1 MLALTII
8 GQVWLAFAGNN
19 ITAALI
25 GWCIACIG
33 SGSACTMFFAMVGDT
48 VDFGEWKNG
57 IRANG
62 FLTAIGASF
71 CIQMGS
77 GIGSFIS
84 FSFLWA
90 PVIIYII
97 SMLLMVGYR
106 KWEKHEPV
114 VQRDLE
120 ARAKMAD

>member
-1 MLALTII
+1 
-8 GQVWLAFAGNN
+8 
-19 ITAALI
+19 
-25 GWCIACIG
+25 
-33 SGSACTMFFAMVGDT
+33 MFFAMVGDT

-77 GIGSFIS
+77 GIGSFIASMIMKGFGFNASKAVQSAASLHGIS

-120 ARAKMAD
+120 ARAKLAD